1 MIGILAPGLEGFDR
15 LVKRFD
21 ILSRWLYEK
30 SLDEL
35 EKAKIKGADY
45 TSASLLTYRLCIEL
59 DQRIRTSSICS

>member
-35 EKAKIKGADY
+35 EKAKIKGGGLHIR
-45 TSASLLTYRLCIEL
+45 LLI
-59 DQRIRTSSICS
+59 DISIVY